1 MTYTSP
7 ASNSDPL
14 SDLMIHTRAS
24 AASSNGE
31 SASSIN
37 SSMSGGGAG
46 DTLHDFG
53 TGHGVTLENRAGM
66 NVYYIANQE
75 MLCCGI
81 IGGSAGGSGK
91 KLCAQGRASCTVAA
105 HKTNRMMFNWTEPVF
120 CYYSGPRARPYF
132 LGDPALP
139 VGTYSAGAGE
149 ALMQKTLT
157 ADEWFQEAAI
167 RRVAAGEDIA
177 PDQLKTA
184 IKEKDSKPYD
194 QKPVSLSPLALNF
207 GSLSMGETLDKGELV
222 KSEAETSLQTLLVAA
237 KQESAIEQGYS
248 VGDVMNLT
256 KTVPEL
262 VQHPFVETIVDSID
276 KIRFVAISAF
286 EGVKRLQASTEPSI
300 KGLYTQTK
308 VMQVETETLRARMA
322 NFGINDEQKPVEDI
336 RVNQVL
342 KTLRDTGIE
351 FMHQQGKRVPDINE
365 IADQV
370 STEVIKK
377 GTPLYGIVSNFNQHI
392 TSLIGKVN
400 DLSQKLEKGE
410 EKQGTGAQN
419 NPFAGMLGGDLDHRQ
434 EDRMDRDT
442 QRHDAVQND
451 ALCQSIEDLREEVE
465 RVQKQVSGNA
475 NVGDM
480 VVSLRGETFNS
491 QNDYTGFVSRNS
503 PSSNGVLPPRVVVD
517 VYYLFFLLKKEMF
530 PAGTT
535 VKDVSTLFAM
545 NEKGV
550 CELDILSAMA
560 ANESGL
566 PSWFHGSTKIISVY
580 TGQDK
585 EKRFKGPCGSYDAWG
600 EPGSIDGIRYKAG
613 KILENISKK
622 LMHEIK
628 SVGVDPNTRA
638 FLEFKLIR
646 SVLFIQTLFEYM
658 TDSFFELQQSFNNKE
673 VTWDFILSCVEH
685 IFTHEFDS
693 ARTIMSGHDLHEN
706 SYRQKLMWSALRT
719 VGVQEQFLAA
729 GFENHPSLAGAYYK
743 FLLKN
748 SQVREVVQ
756 LKKKNG
762 DLEDAIK
769 ALEVRI
775 KSAEGMMSRAINAS
789 KVDQP
794 PGGKK
799 KKKKKKATEE
809 DEEEE

>member
-37 SSMSGGGAG
+37 SSMSGGGG
-46 DTLHDFG
+46 DTGHDLA
-53 TGHGVTLENRAGM
+53 TGHDVKLGNQAGT
-66 NVYYIANQE
+66 NVLYIANQE

-81 IGGSAGGSGK
+81 IGGSTGGSGK
-91 KLCAQGRASCTVAA
+91 KLCAQDRVSCTVAT
-105 HKTNRMMFNWTEPVF
+105 HRTNRMTFNWTEPVF
-120 CYYSGPRARPYF
+120 CYYSGPRVRPYF

-139 VGTYSAGAGE
+139 VNTYSAGAGQ
-149 ALMQKTLT
+149 ALMKKVLT
-157 ADEWFQEAAI
+157 ADDWFEEAAI

-184 IKEKDSKPYD
+184 YKEKDVKPH
-194 QKPVSLSPLALNF
+194 QFGPKPVALSPLALNF

-222 KSEAETSLQTLLVAA
+222 KSEAETCLQTLLLAA
-237 KQESAIEQGYS
+237 KQESAFEQGYS
-248 VGDVMNLT
+248 GGDVVNFT

-262 VQHPFVETIVDSID
+262 VQHPFVDTIVDSID

-286 EGVKRLQASTEPSI
+286 DGVKRLQASTEPSI

-308 VMQVETETLRARMA
+308 VIQVEMETLRARMA
-322 NFGINDEQKPVEDI
+322 NFGINDDPKPAEDI
-336 RVNQVL
+336 RVTQVL

-351 FMHQQGKRVPDINE
+351 FLQQKGDKVPSVSE
-365 IADQV
+365 IADKV
-370 STEVIKK
+370 GKEVIKK
-377 GTPLYGIVSNFNQHI
+377 GTPLYGVISNFNQHI
-392 TSLIGKVN
+392 TTMMSKVN
-400 DLSQKLEKGE
+400 ELSQKVDRGE
-410 EKQGTGAQN
+410 EKRSMDTQN
-419 NPFAGMLGGDLDHRQ
+419 NPFAGMLGGQPAQHQ
-434 EDRMDRDT
+434 EGRMDRSSQRQDT
-442 QRHDAVQND
+442 VQMD
-451 ALCQSIEDLREEVE
+451 ALYQSIEDLREELE

-480 VVSLRGETFNS
+480 VVSLRGETFSS
-491 QNDYTGFVSRNS
+491 QGDYTGFVSRNS
-503 PSSNGVLPPRVVVD
+503 PSSNGALPPRVVVD

-530 PAGTT
+530 PATTT
-535 VKDVSTLFAM
+535 VRDVSTLFSM

-566 PSWFHGSTKIISVY
+566 PSWFHGSVKIISVY

-693 ARTIMSGHDLHEN
+693 ARTIMSGHDLHES

-756 LKKKNG
+756 LKKKNA
-762 DLEDAIK
+762 DLEDAVK
-769 ALEVRI
+769 VLEVRI
-775 KSAEGMMSRAINAS
+775 KSAEGTMSRAINAAGGG
-789 KVDQP
+789 KAKQP
-794 PGGKK
+794 KGGKK
-799 KKKKKKATEE
+799 KEE
-809 DEEEE
+809 DE